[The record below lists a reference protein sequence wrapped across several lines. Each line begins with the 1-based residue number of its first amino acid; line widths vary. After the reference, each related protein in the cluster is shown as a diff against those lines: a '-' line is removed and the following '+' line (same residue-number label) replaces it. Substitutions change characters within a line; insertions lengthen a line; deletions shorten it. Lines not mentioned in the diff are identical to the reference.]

1 MEDINLIT
9 EEMVT
14 SNVEEKYITVQ
25 LGEIDP
31 NQPIWG
37 KMGEW
42 LVYKNFNKDEINME
56 IVS

>member
-1 MEDINLIT
+1 MENINLNT
-9 EEMVT
+9 EEVVAP
-14 SNVEEKYITVQ
+14 NAEEKYITVQ

-42 LVYKNFNKDEINME
+42 LVYKQYNKDEVNTE
-56 IVS
+56 IV